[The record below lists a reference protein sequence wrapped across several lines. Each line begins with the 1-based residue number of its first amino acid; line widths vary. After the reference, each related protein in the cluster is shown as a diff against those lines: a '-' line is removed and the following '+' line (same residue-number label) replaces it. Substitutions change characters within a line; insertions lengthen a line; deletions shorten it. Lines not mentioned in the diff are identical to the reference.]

1 MARRKRRTVAEHG
14 PHPTDVH
21 VGGRLRMRRTML
33 GMSQTKLAE
42 LIGLTFQQLQKYEKG
57 TNRISASRLYE
68 LSRKLDVPISYFF
81 EELEAGRGEDIS
93 IKNETLKLAR
103 AYYGIKSDRVR
114 KRVFEL
120 VKATAKAD
128 ARGGSIGCPL
138 YPRKRTLADT
148 LLMSAFSQFPTSRCR
163 LLTP

>member
-1 MARRKRRTVAEHG
+1 MPRKYSSVT
-14 PHPTDVH
+14 PHPVDVY
-21 VGGRLRMRRTML
+21 VGSRLKERRQQIGISLNDLAPTVGRTY
-33 GMSQTKLAE
+33 
-42 LIGLTFQQLQKYEKG
+42 QQLQKYEKG

-93 IKNETLKLAR
+93 TKHETLKLAR

-120 VKATAKAD
+120 VKAAAKASD
-128 ARGGSIGCPL
+128 L
-138 YPRKRTLADT
+138 E
-148 LLMSAFSQFPTSRCR
+148 
-163 LLTP
+163 

>member
-21 VGGRLRMRRTML
+21 VGGRLRIRRTML

-93 IKNETLKLAR
+93 TKHETLKLAR

-120 VKATAKAD
+120 VKATAKAED
-128 ARGGSIGCPL
+128 
-138 YPRKRTLADT
+138 
-148 LLMSAFSQFPTSRCR
+148 
-163 LLTP
+163 